1 MLYSCV
7 AGGIVLWFKSFLRN
21 RVDIWLD
28 KVISPDFFSWGYC
41 LCIRSGIWW
50 LPLHFQP
57 SVPLI
62 LLKTSDLYA
71 VCAGSQMPYAVNFWS
86 HEGRSYSWK
95 WSRRKACSF
104 VQWDKACCVFC
115 FWCLKDVFFFL
126 TAECVGLKVLNS
138 SLQKLLFQTKEQ
150 NNVCLNCPLEH
161 GWECLQ
167 RFCDVLIQEGVLGE
181 VFRVLFT
188 KSDAL

>member
-115 FWCLKDVFFFL
+115 FWCLKDVFFFPYCRVCR
-126 TAECVGLKVLNS
+126 AES
-138 SLQKLLFQTKEQ
+138 FE
-150 NNVCLNCPLEH
+150 
-161 GWECLQ
+161 
-167 RFCDVLIQEGVLGE
+167 
-181 VFRVLFT
+181 LFT
-188 KSDAL
+188 SEITFPDKRAKQCLFKLSSGTWLGVFTTFLWRFNPGGSTWRSI